1 MESSHSKG
9 CCMSDLSQLNEAVNG
24 AGSHRRSETLT
35 GTLEVAFP
43 EFLAPPPE
51 PMGLL
56 TSWLESSVAHGVRE
70 PRALALATADAE
82 GRASSRIVAINSVT
96 DAGIVFITHADSQK
110 GRELAENPWA
120 SGVLYW
126 RETSQQITLAGPVHR
141 LPDAQAEALWSAR
154 PVFTHA
160 MSSVSRQSLPLDGLG
175 HLDELRAR
183 ARELGEP
190 QRPLPRPES
199 FAAYRLEPASVEFWA
214 NGTDRLH
221 ERLRYDRGGDGWEIS
236 RLQP

>member
-1 MESSHSKG
+1 
-9 CCMSDLSQLNEAVNG
+9 MSDPTRSNG
-24 AGSHRRSETLT
+24 APGSHVPGSRSETLT
-35 GTLEVAFP
+35 GTVEVAFP

-56 TSWLESSVAHGVRE
+56 TSWLERSVAHGVRE
-70 PRALALATADAE
+70 PRALALATADAR
-82 GRASSRIVAINSVT
+82 GRASSRVVAVNSVT

-126 RETSQQITLAGPVHR
+126 RETSEQITLAGPVHR
-141 LPDAQAEALWSAR
+141 LPDAEAEILWSAR

-160 MSSVSRQSLPLDGLG
+160 MSAVSRQSQPLDGID
-175 HLDELRAR
+175 HIAELRAR

-199 FAAYRLEPASVEFWA
+199 FAAYQVEPASVEFWA

-221 ERLRYDRGGDGWEIS
+221 ERLRYDRDGGGWKIS

>member
-1 MESSHSKG
+1 
-9 CCMSDLSQLNEAVNG
+9 MSDLSQPDETLNG
-24 AGSHRRSETLT
+24 RGPGRRSETLT
-35 GTLEVAFP
+35 GTVEVDFP

-56 TSWLESSVAHGVRE
+56 NSWLENSVAHGVRE
-70 PRALALATADAE
+70 PRALALATADAK
-82 GRASSRIVAINSVT
+82 GRASSRIVAINSVS
-96 DAGIVFITHADSQK
+96 DAGVVFITHADSQK

-141 LPDAQAEALWSAR
+141 LPDAQAEVLWSAR

-160 MSSVSRQSLPLDGLG
+160 MSAVSRQSTPLDGLD
-175 HLDELRAR
+175 HIAELRAR
-183 ARELGEP
+183 ARQLGEP
-190 QRPLPRPES
+190 QRALPRPES
-199 FAAYRLEPASVEFWA
+199 FAAYRLEPASIEFWG

-221 ERLRYDRGGDGWEIS
+221 ERLRYDRDGGGWAIS